1 MEIGIAIIAV
11 ALVICMGTA
20 LIGVMT
26 DE

>member
-11 ALVICMGTA
+11 ALVVCMGTA
-20 LIGVMT
+20 LIGVLT